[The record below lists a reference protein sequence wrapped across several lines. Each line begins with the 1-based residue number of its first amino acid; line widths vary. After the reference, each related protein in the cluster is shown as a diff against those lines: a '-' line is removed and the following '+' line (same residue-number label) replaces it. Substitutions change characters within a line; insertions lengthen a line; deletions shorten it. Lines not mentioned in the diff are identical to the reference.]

1 MPTLNFY
8 GNKPL
13 IKINISIISL
23 LILIFAIFLTSCGST
38 QSGNSITA
46 TPGIASYSQ
55 DIAPIFDSRCAKCH
69 GSSKQ
74 DGQLDL
80 SSFNNLMAG
89 GKTGQVIIPGNA
101 DGSKLILMVSSGKM
115 PKKGAKLSK
124 EQIQLLKDWV
134 NAGAENN

>member
-1 MPTLNFY
+1 MPTLKIY
-8 GNKPL
+8 GNKSIL
-13 IKINISIISL
+13 KIKKSIITLS
-23 LILIFAIFLTSCGST
+23 IFLFVFILTSCSST

-46 TPGIASYSQ
+46 TPGTVSYSQ
-55 DIAPIFDSRCAKCH
+55 DVAPIFDSRCAKCH

-80 SSFNNLMAG
+80 SSFNSLMAG